1 MSYSNVV
8 PAWHASCLSLLNRRL
23 FIELSEP
30 ECERNGD
37 ADPRHR
43 SVTDYLPDTPCV
55 ARACCPGCEP
65 DADPSQEIL
74 DVSWCESHSP
84 ARDGADDEVVTLSAY
99 LSGSAEAGGDDN
111 RRWCDIL
118 HGRR

>member
-1 MSYSNVV
+1 VILV
-8 PAWHASCLSLLNRRL
+8 W
-23 FIELSEP
+23 EQ
-30 ECERNGD
+30 NGD
-37 ADPRHR
+37 VDSRHKP
-43 SVTDYLPDTPCV
+43 VTDHLPDTPGV
-55 ARACCPGCEP
+55 ARAYCPGCEP

-74 DVSWCESHSP
+74 DVRWCEPHSP
-84 ARDGADDEVVTLSAY
+84 ARDGADDEVVTTSAY